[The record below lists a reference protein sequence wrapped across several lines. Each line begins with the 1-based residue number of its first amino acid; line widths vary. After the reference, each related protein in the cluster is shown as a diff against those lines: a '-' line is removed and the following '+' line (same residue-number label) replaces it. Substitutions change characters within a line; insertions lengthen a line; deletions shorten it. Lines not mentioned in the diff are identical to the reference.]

1 ALAAGELVRILRDEV
16 LWRGEV
22 DPLQELVHRRE
33 RLSTGAGLLVPKQR
47 RREGLKDR
55 ARRVERCVGVLVHE
69 LDRAAESRQVSAL
82 RPPHVLALV
91 EETTACRPKESG
103 EQSPRGGLAAAA
115 LPDEAHRL
123 ARVERE
129 RDRVDGRDRPAGCM
143 ERAAHPIELDE
154 RRHASFSATGI
165 SASGPST

>member
-1 ALAAGELVRILRDEV
+1 
-16 LWRGEV
+16 
-22 DPLQELVHRRE
+22 
-33 RLSTGAGLLVPKQR
+33 
-47 RREGLKDR
+47 
-55 ARRVERCVGVLVHE
+55 
-69 LDRAAESRQVSAL
+69 RAAESRQVSAL

-103 EQSPRGGLAAAA
+103 EKASRGGLAAAA
-115 LPDEAHRL
+115 PPDEAHRL

-165 SASGPST
+165 SASDPSTSATCCQRMHAASCCGVSTGRSGGSASRHASIAYGQRAA